1 MHFEGKFEGN
11 EKAKFSGQFTAF
23 LNNSLIFIDV
33 NNRNVHAGSITLKG
47 ILGD

>member
-23 LNNSLIFIDV
+23 LNNSLIFIGV
-33 NNRNVHAGSITLKG
+33 SKVLIIVTFVREV
-47 ILGD
+47 